1 MTGPHPLTT
10 YRNSF
15 TPPKSQEDLARE
27 LMVSRNA
34 INRWEKGKRKIDP
47 EMVPRVARHTG
58 IAPRD
63 LRPDLAELFQ
73 SAGEGVP

>member
-1 MTGPHPLTT
+1 MADPHPLTA

-15 TPPKSQEDLARE
+15 SPPKSQEDLARE

-47 EMVPRVARHTG
+47 EILPRVAQHTG
-58 IAPRD
+58 ISPRD
-63 LRPDLAELFQ
+63 LRPDLAELFE
-73 SAGEGVP
+73 AGGVAL